1 MATGTFC
8 VLEVDGRGLW
18 LRGVELGFEALAV
31 LDDLVVGVG
40 PLPSG
45 FEGVLDGVVFHAWV
59 VEEGLGAL
67 DDLCALGDLVGGP
80 FLVAGEFDSRRL
92 HLSSPSGVNG
102 G

>member
-1 MATGTFC
+1 
-8 VLEVDGRGLW
+8 
-18 LRGVELGFEALAV
+18 
-31 LDDLVVGVG
+31 
-40 PLPSG
+40 
-45 FEGVLDGVVFHAWV
+45 
-59 VEEGLGAL
+59 LGAL